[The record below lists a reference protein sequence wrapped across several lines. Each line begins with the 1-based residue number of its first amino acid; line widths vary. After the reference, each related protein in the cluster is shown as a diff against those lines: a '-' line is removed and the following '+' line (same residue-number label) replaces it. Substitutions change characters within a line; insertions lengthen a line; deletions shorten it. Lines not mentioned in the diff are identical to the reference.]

1 MNDDRD
7 EIRRRIDLV
16 DLVSQRVRLKR
27 SGKNYT
33 GLCPFHDDK
42 SPSFYVN
49 PALGRYTC
57 FSCGEKGDVFTW
69 TMKTQGLEFREALQ
83 LLADQAGVK
92 LTSYSGPTQDK
103 SEREGWLATMQSALI
118 FYRNELGKSSTAKTY
133 CDNRD
138 IPQSVID
145 EWELGYAPSVRE
157 GLVSQLKRDGHQLVE
172 AERLFLV
179 QGDQQNGYTD
189 KFFGRLMFP
198 IRDDRGDLVGFGGRV
213 LGDGTPKYINSS
225 DTPLYR
231 KSRVLYGFHKA
242 RDRMMKERHAVLVE
256 GYLDVIACHR
266 AGVKEAVASLGTS
279 LAEDHAK
286 LLKRFCDKVTILY
299 DADKA
304 GEKAAM
310 RAVEI
315 LGEVGLQC
323 RIALMPQGEDPD
335 TLLRQKGAEAV
346 QEAVTKAE
354 SPFDF
359 EIRLLESRLGI
370 LSDEFWEQIP
380 LVLAK
385 AITELDLERHILR
398 LAGQHPAIP
407 NAQSAAAALRREVN
421 KHRRAAQKGIKN
433 EELPAAPKIKRSA
446 SSLQKAEQILLVV
459 WLEPERRPLI
469 KPLIEEQELWQTGTA
484 RLLVLALKEA
494 SEFDELPE
502 DLQAIL
508 LEIDASIPQQ
518 ERTDEVIKS
527 AEMLLRIELLT
538 TQIRAEEEVLLADPN
553 NQVAAQKRKEL
564 TAKRNSLKTHRTGRG
579 N

>member
-1 MNDDRD
+1 LNDDRD

-315 LGEVGLQC
+315 LGEMGLQC

-380 LVLAK
+380 LVLAR
-385 AITELDLERHILR
+385 ATTELDLERHILR

-446 SSLQKAEQILLVV
+446 SSMQKAEQVLLVI
-459 WLEPERRPLI
+459 WLEPERRTLIDPL
-469 KPLIEEQELWQTGTA
+469 LAEQELWQTGTA
-484 RLLVLALKEA
+484 RIIAKALRE
-494 SEFDELPE
+494 SDNFDELPE
-502 DLQAIL
+502 EIQAIL
-508 LEIDASIPQQ
+508 LEMDAAVPQP
-518 ERTDEVIKS
+518 ERTDEVIDS
-527 AEMLLRIELLT
+527 LRVAMLE
-538 TQIRAEEEVLLADPN
+538 TQIRSISEGLIGNDDPELYAEW
-553 NQVAAQKRKEL
+553 KR
-564 TAKRNSLKTHRTGRG
+564 LKALKQEIKNRRLGGRG

>member
-118 FYRNELGKSSTAKTY
+118 FYRNELNKSSTAKTY
-133 CDNRD
+133 CENRD
-138 IPQSVID
+138 IPQAVID
-145 EWELGYAPSVRE
+145 EWELGYAPDVRE
-157 GLVSQLKRDGHQLVE
+157 ALVSQLKRDGHQLVE

-179 QGDQQNGYTD
+179 QGDQQTGYRD
-189 KFFGRLMFP
+189 KFFSRLMFP
-198 IRDDRGDLVGFGGRV
+198 IRDDKGDLVGFGGRV

-231 KSRVLYGFHKA
+231 KSRVLYGFHRA

-359 EIRLLESRLGI
+359 EIRLLESRTGI
-370 LSDEFWEQIP
+370 LTDEFWEQIP

-385 AITELDLERHILR
+385 APTELDLERHVLR

-407 NAQSAAAALRREVN
+407 NSQAAAAALRREVN
-421 KHRRAAQKGIKN
+421 KHRRAAQKGQKN
-433 EELPAAPKIKRSA
+433 EELPAAPKLKRSA
-446 SSLQKAEQILLVV
+446 SSLQKAEQILLVA
-459 WLEPERRPLI
+459 WLESQTRELVVA
-469 KPLIEEQELWQTGTA
+469 LLEETELWQTGTA
-484 RLLVLALKEA
+484 RLVAQHLNACE
-494 SEFDELPE
+494 SFDDLPE
-502 DLQAIL
+502 DIQSIL
-508 LEIDASIPQQ
+508 LEVDAVIPQQ
-518 ERTDEVIKS
+518 ERTPEVIQS
-527 AEMLLRIELLT
+527 AEDRLRVELLT
-538 TQIRAEEEVLLADPN
+538 SQIKQQEEILMADPTN
-553 NQVAAQKRKEL
+553 EQAAQKRREL
-564 TAKRNSLKTHRTGRG
+564 IAKRNELKRRLTGRG
-579 N
+579 E

>member
-335 TLLRQKGAEAV
+335 TLLRQKERK
-346 QEAVTKAE
+346 QSKKPLRKRKAL
-354 SPFDF
+354 ST
-359 EIRLLESRLGI
+359 SRFAFLSLG
-370 LSDEFWEQIP
+370 L
-380 LVLAK
+380 
-385 AITELDLERHILR
+385 
-398 LAGQHPAIP
+398 
-407 NAQSAAAALRREVN
+407 
-421 KHRRAAQKGIKN
+421 
-433 EELPAAPKIKRSA
+433 A
-446 SSLQKAEQILLVV
+446 SSVTNSGSKFRLSSPKLSRSLTWSATYFAWPGNTLRFPTLN
-459 WLEPERRPLI
+459 PL
-469 KPLIEEQELWQTGTA
+469 PL
-484 RLLVLALKEA
+484 R
-494 SEFDELPE
+494 
-502 DLQAIL
+502 
-508 LEIDASIPQQ
+508 
-518 ERTDEVIKS
+518 
-527 AEMLLRIELLT
+527 
-538 TQIRAEEEVLLADPN
+538 
-553 NQVAAQKRKEL
+553 
-564 TAKRNSLKTHRTGRG
+564 
-579 N
+579 

>member
-1 MNDDRD
+1 
-7 EIRRRIDLV
+7 
-16 DLVSQRVRLKR
+16 
-27 SGKNYT
+27 
-33 GLCPFHDDK
+33 
-42 SPSFYVN
+42 
-49 PALGRYTC
+49 
-57 FSCGEKGDVFTW
+57 
-69 TMKTQGLEFREALQ
+69 MKTQGLEFREALQ

-92 LTSYSGPTQDK
+92 LSSYSGPTQDK

-118 FYRNELGKSSTAKTY
+118 FYRNELNKSSTAKTY
-133 CDNRD
+133 CENRD
-138 IPQSVID
+138 IPQAVID
-145 EWELGYAPSVRE
+145 EWELGYAPDVRE
-157 GLVSQLKRDGHQLVE
+157 ALVSQLKRDGHQLVE

-179 QGDQQNGYTD
+179 QGDQQTGYRD
-189 KFFGRLMFP
+189 KFFSRLMFP
-198 IRDDRGDLVGFGGRV
+198 IRDDKGDLVGFGGRV

-279 LAEDHAK
+279 LADDHAK

-335 TLLRQKGAEAV
+335 TLLRQKGADAV

-359 EIRLLESRLGI
+359 EIRLLESRTGNQT
-370 LSDEFWEQIP
+370 DEFWEQIP

-385 AITELDLERHILR
+385 APTELDLERHILR

-407 NAQSAAAALRREVN
+407 NSQAASAALRREVN
-421 KHRRAAQKGIKN
+421 KHRRAAQKGQKN
-433 EELPAAPKIKRSA
+433 EELPAAPKLKRSA
-446 SSLQKAEQILLVV
+446 SSLQKAEQILLVA
-459 WLEPERRPLI
+459 WLESQTRELVATS
-469 KPLIEEQELWQTGTA
+469 LGETELWQTGTA
-484 RLLVLALKEA
+484 RLVAQHLYACE
-494 SEFDELPE
+494 SFDDLPE
-502 DLQAIL
+502 DIQSIL
-508 LEIDASIPQQ
+508 IEVDAVIPQQ
-518 ERTDEVIKS
+518 ERTPEVIQS
-527 AEMLLRIELLT
+527 AVDRLRVELLT
-538 TQIRAEEEVLLADPN
+538 SQIKQQEEILMAEPTNE
-553 NQVAAQKRKEL
+553 QAAQKRKEL
-564 TAKRNSLKTHRTGRG
+564 IAKRNELKRRLTGRG
-579 N
+579 E

>member
-1 MNDDRD
+1 
-7 EIRRRIDLV
+7 
-16 DLVSQRVRLKR
+16 
-27 SGKNYT
+27 
-33 GLCPFHDDK
+33 
-42 SPSFYVN
+42 
-49 PALGRYTC
+49 
-57 FSCGEKGDVFTW
+57 
-69 TMKTQGLEFREALQ
+69 
-83 LLADQAGVK
+83 
-92 LTSYSGPTQDK
+92 
-103 SEREGWLATMQSALI
+103 
-118 FYRNELGKSSTAKTY
+118 
-133 CDNRD
+133 
-138 IPQSVID
+138 
-145 EWELGYAPSVRE
+145 
-157 GLVSQLKRDGHQLVE
+157 
-172 AERLFLV
+172 
-179 QGDQQNGYTD
+179 
-189 KFFGRLMFP
+189 MFP

-380 LVLAK
+380 LVLAR
-385 AITELDLERHILR
+385 ATTELDLERHILR

-446 SSLQKAEQILLVV
+446 SSMQKAEQVLLVI
-459 WLEPERRPLI
+459 WLEPERRTLIDPL
-469 KPLIEEQELWQTGTA
+469 LAEQELWQTGTA
-484 RLLVLALKEA
+484 RIIAKALRE
-494 SEFDELPE
+494 SDNFDELPE
-502 DLQAIL
+502 EIQAIL
-508 LEIDASIPQQ
+508 LEMDAAVPQP
-518 ERTDEVIKS
+518 ERTDEVIDS
-527 AEMLLRIELLT
+527 LRVAMLE
-538 TQIRAEEEVLLADPN
+538 TQIRSISEGLIGNDDPELYAEW
-553 NQVAAQKRKEL
+553 KR
-564 TAKRNSLKTHRTGRG
+564 LKALKQEIKNRRLGGRG

>member
-118 FYRNELGKSSTAKTY
+118 FYRNELNKSSTAKTY

-157 GLVSQLKRDGHQLVE
+157 GLVSQLKRDGHQLAD

-179 QGDQQNGYTD
+179 QGDPQNGYSD

-231 KSRVLYGFHKA
+231 KSRVLYGFNKA

-266 AGVKEAVASLGTS
+266 AGVKEAVASLGTA

-346 QEAVTKAE
+346 QEAVQKAE
-354 SPFDF
+354 SPYDF

-380 LVLAK
+380 SVLAK
-385 AITELDLERHILR
+385 AQTELDLERHVLR
-398 LAGQHPAIP
+398 LAGQHPSIP
-407 NAQSAAAALRREVN
+407 NSQAAAAALRREVN
-421 KHRRAAQKGIKN
+421 KIRRATQKGQPN
-433 EELPAAPKIKRSA
+433 EVLAAAPKIKRSA
-446 SSLQKAEQILLVV
+446 SSLQKAEQILLVI
-459 WLEPERRPLI
+459 WLETDRRKEIADML
-469 KPLIEEQELWQTGTA
+469 LETELWQTGTA
-484 RLLVLALKEA
+484 RLLAQALTEA
-494 SEFDELPE
+494 ETFEDVSE
-502 DLQAIL
+502 DLQAVL
-508 LEIDASIPQQ
+508 LEIDATIPQQ
-518 ERTDEVIKS
+518 ERS
-527 AEMLLRIELLT
+527 AEVVLSAEARLRVELYT
-538 TQIRAEEEVLLADPN
+538 SQIRQQEEHLMADSS
-553 NQVAAQKRKEL
+553 NQAAAAQRKEL
-564 TAKRNSLKTHRTGRG
+564 IAKRNELKQRLTGRG
-579 N
+579 R

>member
-315 LGEVGLQC
+315 LGEMGLQC

-380 LVLAK
+380 LVLAR
-385 AITELDLERHILR
+385 ATTELDLERHILR

-446 SSLQKAEQILLVV
+446 SSMQKAEQVLLVI
-459 WLEPERRPLI
+459 WLEPERRTLIDPL
-469 KPLIEEQELWQTGTA
+469 LAEQELWQTGTA
-484 RLLVLALKEA
+484 RIIAKALRE
-494 SEFDELPE
+494 SDNFDELPE
-502 DLQAIL
+502 EIQAIL
-508 LEIDASIPQQ
+508 LEMDAAVPQP
-518 ERTDEVIKS
+518 ERTDEVIDS
-527 AEMLLRIELLT
+527 LRVAMLE
-538 TQIRAEEEVLLADPN
+538 TQIRSISEGLIGNDDPELYAEW
-553 NQVAAQKRKEL
+553 KR
-564 TAKRNSLKTHRTGRG
+564 LKALKQEIKNRRLGGRG

>member
-118 FYRNELGKSSTAKTY
+118 FYRNELNKSSTAKTY
-133 CDNRD
+133 CENRD
-138 IPQSVID
+138 IPQAVID
-145 EWELGYAPSVRE
+145 EWELGYAPDVRE
-157 GLVSQLKRDGHQLVE
+157 ALVSQLKRDGHQLVE

-179 QGDQQNGYTD
+179 QGDQQTGYRD
-189 KFFGRLMFP
+189 KFFSRLMFP
-198 IRDDRGDLVGFGGRV
+198 IRDDKGDLVGFGGRV

-335 TLLRQKGAEAV
+335 TLLRQKGADAV

-359 EIRLLESRLGI
+359 EIRLLESRTGTQT
-370 LSDEFWEQIP
+370 DEFWEQIP

-385 AITELDLERHILR
+385 APTELDLERHILR

-407 NAQSAAAALRREVN
+407 NSQAASAALRREVN
-421 KHRRAAQKGIKN
+421 KHRRAAQKGQKN
-433 EELPAAPKIKRSA
+433 EELPAAPKLKRSA
-446 SSLQKAEQILLVV
+446 SSLQKAEQILLVA
-459 WLEPERRPLI
+459 WLESQTREIVATL
-469 KPLIEEQELWQTGTA
+469 LGETELWQTGTA
-484 RLLVLALKEA
+484 RLVAQHLYACE
-494 SEFDELPE
+494 SFDDLPE
-502 DLQAIL
+502 EVQSIL
-508 LEIDASIPQQ
+508 IEVDAVIPQQ
-518 ERTDEVIKS
+518 ERTPEVIQS
-527 AEMLLRIELLT
+527 AVDRLRVELLT
-538 TQIRAEEEVLLADPN
+538 NQIKQQEEILMADPTYE
-553 NQVAAQKRKEL
+553 QAAQKRKEL
-564 TAKRNSLKTHRTGRG
+564 IAKRNELKRRLTGRG
-579 N
+579 E

>member
-1 MNDDRD
+1 
-7 EIRRRIDLV
+7 
-16 DLVSQRVRLKR
+16 
-27 SGKNYT
+27 
-33 GLCPFHDDK
+33 
-42 SPSFYVN
+42 
-49 PALGRYTC
+49 
-57 FSCGEKGDVFTW
+57 
-69 TMKTQGLEFREALQ
+69 
-83 LLADQAGVK
+83 
-92 LTSYSGPTQDK
+92 
-103 SEREGWLATMQSALI
+103 
-118 FYRNELGKSSTAKTY
+118 
-133 CDNRD
+133 
-138 IPQSVID
+138 
-145 EWELGYAPSVRE
+145 
-157 GLVSQLKRDGHQLVE
+157 
-172 AERLFLV
+172 
-179 QGDQQNGYTD
+179 
-189 KFFGRLMFP
+189 
-198 IRDDRGDLVGFGGRV
+198 
-213 LGDGTPKYINSS
+213 
-225 DTPLYR
+225 
-231 KSRVLYGFHKA
+231 
-242 RDRMMKERHAVLVE
+242 
-256 GYLDVIACHR
+256 
-266 AGVKEAVASLGTS
+266 
-279 LAEDHAK
+279 
-286 LLKRFCDKVTILY
+286 
-299 DADKA
+299 
-304 GEKAAM
+304 
-310 RAVEI
+310 VEI

-421 KHRRAAQKGIKN
+421 KHRRAAQKGTKN

-469 KPLIEEQELWQTGTA
+469 EPLIEEQELWQTGTA
-484 RLLVLALKEA
+484 RLLVLALKEV

-518 ERTDEVIKS
+518 ERTDEVVKS
-527 AEMLLRIELLT
+527 AEVLLRIELLT

-564 TAKRNSLKTHRTGRG
+564 IAKRNSLKTHRTGRG
-579 N
+579 S

>member
-92 LTSYSGPTQDK
+92 LTSYSGPAQDK

-118 FYRNELGKSSTAKTY
+118 FYRNELNKSSTAKAY
-133 CDNRD
+133 CENRD
-138 IPQSVID
+138 IPQSVIE
-145 EWELGYAPSVRE
+145 EWELGYAPDVRE
-157 GLVSQLKRDGHQLVE
+157 ALVSQLKRDGHQLAE

-179 QGDQQNGYTD
+179 QGDQQTGYRD
-189 KFFGRLMFP
+189 KFFSRLMFP

-354 SPFDF
+354 TPFDF
-359 EIRLLESRLGI
+359 EIRLLESRTGI
-370 LSDEFWEQIP
+370 ASDEFWEQIP

-385 AITELDLERHILR
+385 APTELDLERHILR

-407 NAQSAAAALRREVN
+407 NSQSAAAALRREVN

-433 EELPAAPKIKRSA
+433 GELPSAPKIKRSA
-446 SSLQKAEQILLVV
+446 SSLQKAEQILLVI
-459 WLEPERRPLI
+459 WLEPERRVLIQPLL
-469 KPLIEEQELWQTGTA
+469 KETELWQTGTA
-484 RLLVLALKEA
+484 RIVANALEEA
-494 SEFDELPE
+494 GGFDDLPE
-502 DLQAIL
+502 DIQGIL
-508 LEIDASIPQQ
+508 IELDAAIPQQ
-518 ERTDEVIKS
+518 ERTDEVIDS
-527 AEMLLRIELLT
+527 LRLAMLD
-538 TQIRAEEEVLLADPN
+538 TQIRSVSERLVGNDDPEIYKEW
-553 NQVAAQKRKEL
+553 KR
-564 TAKRNSLKTHRTGRG
+564 LKALKQEIKNRRLGGRG
-579 N
+579 D

>member
-1 MNDDRD
+1 LNDDRD

-57 FSCGEKGDVFTW
+57 FSCGEKGDAFTW

-103 SEREGWLATMQSALI
+103 SEREGWLATMQAALI
-118 FYRNELGKSSTAKTY
+118 FYRNELNKSSTAKTY

-157 GLVSQLKRDGHQLVE
+157 GLVSQLKRDGHQLAD

-346 QEAVTKAE
+346 QEAVSKAE

-359 EIRLLESRLGI
+359 EIRLLESRAGVLT
-370 LSDEFWEQIP
+370 DEFWEQIP

-385 AITELDLERHILR
+385 APTELDLERHILR

-421 KHRRAAQKGIKN
+421 KHRRAAQKGHKN
-433 EELPAAPKIKRSA
+433 EELAAAPKIKRSA
-446 SSLQKAEQILLVV
+446 SSLQKAEQVLLVI
-459 WLEPERRPLI
+459 WLEPERRNLVMPLL
-469 KPLIEEQELWQTGTA
+469 KEAELWQTGTA
-484 RLLVLALKEA
+484 RIVARALENA
-494 SEFDELPE
+494 TDFEELPE
-502 DLQAIL
+502 DVQSIL
-508 LEIDASIPQQ
+508 LEIDSAIPQP
-518 ERTDEVIKS
+518 ERTDEVIDS
-527 AEMLLRIELLT
+527 LRLAMLD
-538 TQIRAEEEVLLADPN
+538 TQIRTNSELLVGNDDPELYSEW
-553 NQVAAQKRKEL
+553 KR
-564 TAKRNSLKTHRTGRG
+564 LKALKQEIKNRRQGGRLE
-579 N
+579 

>member
-118 FYRNELGKSSTAKTY
+118 FYRNELGKSSTAKAY

-138 IPQSVID
+138 IPQAVIE

-172 AERLFLV
+172 AERLLLV

-213 LGDGTPKYINSS
+213 LGDGSPKYINSS

-370 LSDEFWEQIP
+370 LSDEFWQQIP

-385 AITELDLERHILR
+385 ATTELDLERHVLR

-407 NAQSAAAALRREVN
+407 NAQSAATALRREVN

-469 KPLIEEQELWQTGTA
+469 QPLIEEQELWQTGTA
-484 RLLVLALKEA
+484 RILALASKEA

-508 LEIDASIPQQ
+508 LEIDATIPQQ
-518 ERTDEVIKS
+518 ERTDEVVKS
-527 AEMLLRIELLT
+527 AEVLLRIELLT

-564 TAKRNSLKTHRTGRG
+564 IAKRNSLKTHRTGRG
-579 N
+579 S

>member
-42 SPSFYVN
+42 SPSFTVN
-49 PALGRYTC
+49 PALARYTC
-57 FSCGEKGDVFTW
+57 YACGEKGDAFTW
-69 TMKTQGLEFREALQ
+69 VMKTQGLEFREALHQ
-83 LLADQAGVK
+83 LAEQAGVK
-92 LTSYSGPTQDK
+92 LTSYTGPTQDK
-103 SEREGWLATMQSALI
+103 SEREGWLSTMQSALI
-118 FYRNELGKSSTAKTY
+118 FYRNELNKSSTAKSY
-133 CDNRD
+133 CENRD
-138 IPQSVID
+138 IPQAVID
-145 EWELGYAPSVRE
+145 EWELGYAPDVRE
-157 GLVSQLKRDGHQLVE
+157 ALVSQLKRDGHQLVE

-179 QGDQQNGYTD
+179 QGDQQTGYRD
-189 KFFGRLMFP
+189 KFFSRLMFP

-323 RIALMPQGEDPD
+323 RIALMPPGEDPD

-346 QEAVTKAE
+346 QEAVAKAE

-359 EIRLLESRLGI
+359 EIRLLESRTGV

-385 AITELDLERHILR
+385 APTELDLERHVLR

-407 NAQSAAAALRREVN
+407 NSQAAASALRREVN
-421 KHRRAAQKGIKN
+421 KQRRAAQKGVR
-433 EELPAAPKIKRSA
+433 EEDLPAAPKIKRTA
-446 SSLQKAEQILLVV
+446 SSLQKAEQILLVT
-459 WLEPERRPLI
+459 WLEPERRSLVQTF
-469 KPLIEEQELWQTGTA
+469 IEEQELWQTGTA
-484 RLLVLALKEA
+484 RLLALALKDA
-494 SEFDELPE
+494 VSFDELPD
-502 DLQAIL
+502 DLQGIL
-508 LEIDASIPQQ
+508 LEIDAMIPQQ
-518 ERTDEVIKS
+518 ERTEEVINS
-527 AEMLLRIELLT
+527 AEVLLRIELLT
-538 TQIRAEEEVLLADPN
+538 TQIRAVEEQLLADPSN
-553 NQVAAQKRKEL
+553 LEAARIRKEL
-564 TAKRNSLKTHRTGRG
+564 VAKRNALKSQRTGRG
-579 N
+579 D